1 MDIICQPASVGT
13 TQKYYKIMAHAI
25 FITGGKQYRVTVG
38 DVLNVDRISGLTT
51 DGETSFDQ
59 VLMIEDESSS
69 TIGTPTVAGASVTA
83 KVLDA
88 EARGPKGVAF
98 KFKRRKGYHKKKGFR
113 ASLTRI
119 EITGI
124 KA

>member
-1 MDIICQPASVGT
+1 MWQPASAGA

-51 DGETSFDQ
+51 EGETSFDQ
-59 VLMIEDESSS
+59 VLLVEDDSK
-69 TIGTPTVAGASVTA
+69 TTVGTPTVSGASVTA
-83 KVLDA
+83 KVIDA
-88 EARGPKGVAF
+88 EARGDKGVAF

-113 ASLTRI
+113 AALTRI

>member
-1 MDIICQPASVGT
+1 MWQPASAGT
-13 TQKYYKIMAHAI
+13 TRKYYKIMAHAI

-51 DGETSFDQ
+51 DGEASFDQ
-59 VLMIEDESSS
+59 VLLVEDGANT
-69 TIGTPTVAGASVTA
+69 TIGAPTVAGASVTA
-83 KVLDA
+83 KVIDA
-88 EARGPKGVAF
+88 EARGEKGVAF

-113 ASLTRI
+113 AALTRI

-124 KA
+124 NA